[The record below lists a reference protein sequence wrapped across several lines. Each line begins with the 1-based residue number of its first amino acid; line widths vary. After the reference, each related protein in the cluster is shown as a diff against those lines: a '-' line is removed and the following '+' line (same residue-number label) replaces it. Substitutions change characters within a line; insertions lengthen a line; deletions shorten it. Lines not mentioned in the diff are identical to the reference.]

1 MKTTNMRAAFLIIFV
16 FPTLAPSVER
26 KPPASDLATAKR
38 VFVEQLGG
46 GQNSDQMRDMIISAI
61 QNTGLF
67 VITEKQDSADAIVRG
82 SSDDKTY
89 TEDHNTSESVG
100 LHTSTGSGSSSSN
113 TTSGGTSTRKN
124 LGLGITDNETSH
136 IEDRRHEASAA
147 LRMVNSDGDVIWST
161 TQESGGG
168 KFRGAMADVAEKITR
183 QLVSDVNK
191 ARKLA
196 ARTEALS
203 TPASALPTPAA
214 PVQ

>member
-1 MKTTNMRAAFLIIFV
+1 MKAFVLLLILPV
-16 FPTLAPSVER
+16 LARSIER
-26 KPPASDLATAKR
+26 KSPASDLGSAKR

-61 QNTGLF
+61 QNAGLF
-67 VITEKQDSADAIVRG
+67 VITEKQDTADAIIRG

-100 LHTSTGSGSSSSN
+100 LHSSTGSGSSSSN
-113 TTSGGTSTRKN
+113 TTSGGTSVRKS
-124 LGLGITDNETSH
+124 LGIGLTDNETSH

-147 LRMVNSDGDVIWST
+147 LRMVNGDGDVIWST

-168 KFRGAMADVAEKITR
+168 KFRGAMADVADKITR
-183 QLVSDVNK
+183 QLVSDVHK
-191 ARKLA
+191 ARKEA
-196 ARTEALS
+196 ARGEAAGVIAPGGTS
-203 TPASALPTPAA
+203 PGA